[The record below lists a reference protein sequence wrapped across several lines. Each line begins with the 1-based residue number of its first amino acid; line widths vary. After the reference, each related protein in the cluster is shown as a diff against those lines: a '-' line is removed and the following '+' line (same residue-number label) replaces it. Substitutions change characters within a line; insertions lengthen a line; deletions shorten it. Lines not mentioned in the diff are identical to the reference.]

1 MTMAAGFPKFVPILS
16 AYATRV
22 SGRSFSELL
31 SSSAALARA
40 LADTQRV
47 IGHDGVLCLYQPAAL
62 AQCCVT
68 SGPSF
73 CPPDDL
79 PRTGTMAVVL
89 EAARV
94 LRKQLSP
101 NTHIIACFPG
111 PALML
116 AELKKSC
123 GPEPSELADYDYVG
137 DAFVATIRTACETG
151 IDGIAV
157 VEDVPAGPSQ
167 ELTSLYRSA
176 RKLVDFYS
184 CAFCFF
190 LQPGSAVTDGTQFAD
205 YTFSLP
211 PFGGS
216 FSLVRARAV
225 SGAAPATTACDV
237 PPDVSVEALLA
248 LREQAMQ

>member
-1 MTMAAGFPKFVPILS
+1 VTMAASFPKFVPILS
-16 AYATRV
+16 AYVTRV
-22 SGRSFSELL
+22 SGRSLSELI
-31 SSSAALARA
+31 SSPAALARA

-62 AQCCVT
+62 AQCCMT
-68 SGPSF
+68 SGGNF

-89 EAARV
+89 EAARA

-101 NTHIIACFPG
+101 STHILACFPG

-123 GPEPSELADYDYVG
+123 GREPGELADYDYVG
-137 DAFVATIRTACETG
+137 DAFIATIRAACESG
-151 IDGIAV
+151 IHGIAV
-157 VEDVPAGPSQ
+157 VEDIPAEPAQ
-167 ELTSLYRSA
+167 ELLSLYRSA

-190 LQPGSAVTDGTQFAD
+190 LQPGSAVTDSTQFAD

-211 PFGGS
+211 PVGGG

-225 SGAAPATTACDV
+225 SGAAPATTASDV

>member
-1 MTMAAGFPKFVPILS
+1 MAASFPKFVPILS

-22 SGRSFSELL
+22 SGRNFSELL

-47 IGHDGVLCLYQPAAL
+47 IGHDGVLCLYRPALL

-68 SGPSF
+68 SGPTF

-79 PRTGTMAVVL
+79 PRTGIMAIVL
-89 EAARV
+89 EAARA
-94 LRKQLSP
+94 LRKQLGP
-101 NTHIIACFPG
+101 RIQTIACFPG

-123 GPEPSELADYDYVG
+123 GPEPGELADYDYVG
-137 DAFVATIRTACETG
+137 DAFLATVRAACETG
-151 IDGIAV
+151 INGIAV
-157 VEDVPAGPSQ
+157 VEDVPPEASQ

-211 PFGGS
+211 PAGAGL
-216 FSLVRARAV
+216 SLVRARPV
-225 SGAAPATTACDV
+225 SDATPATTASDV

-248 LREQAMQ
+248 LRDQAMQ